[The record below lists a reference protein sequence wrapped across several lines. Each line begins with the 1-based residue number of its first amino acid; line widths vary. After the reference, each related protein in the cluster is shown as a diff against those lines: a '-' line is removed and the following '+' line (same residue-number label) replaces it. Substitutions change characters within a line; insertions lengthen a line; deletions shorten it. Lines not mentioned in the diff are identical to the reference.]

1 MSVTCMEINKMA
13 KPSDDRCDVVGLH
26 QKCLEDGVP
35 SELSTTA
42 LVDAY
47 RKTCDGPP
55 VQLHRRFQRRNSAVA
70 SMLFPSVKTALF
82 DELSQK
88 GNPSECRPV
97 LKLPKSLGSLGP
109 YEALKKARQVIDSSS
124 CVSGD
129 TSPVKR
135 PRDSEVYNE
144 LEEGADE
151 RGSRKRRKTTGTI
164 QA

>member
-1 MSVTCMEINKMA
+1 MAVTSIEINTESKSSVDFDGM
-13 KPSDDRCDVVGLH
+13 RLH
-26 QKCLEDGVP
+26 QKTLEDGLP
-35 SELSTTA
+35 SEVLTTS

-47 RKTCDGPP
+47 RKTCNAPP

-88 GNPSECRPV
+88 RNTSECSPV
-97 LKLPKSLGSLGP
+97 LKLPKSLSSLGP
-109 YEALKKARQVIDSSS
+109 FEALKKARQVMDSSS
-124 CVSGD
+124 RVSGD

-135 PRDSEVYNE
+135 PRVSEDDNE
-144 LEEGADE
+144 LNGGADE

-164 QA
+164 EA